1 MAKSKKRAKCEV
13 RSAKLGQRAGS
24 RIPVLAGEDSDGW
37 AVSRGAAGLGA
48 GKGRKGHR
56 GHKKS
61 IAGPRAGASGPE
73 AASPGGAPASVRKL
87 FGAAAASAAK
97 KAAASAGGA
106 SRARARRLY
115 GAAAASAAR
124 AAAKAS
130 GAGEG
135 AASRAAAPAGRVMYL
150 DLRVAVGEPREGVYQ
165 TRHVDVQLSPEQ
177 GRGFHRLLA
186 GAQGAVAR
194 LRNGKLV
201 ANVGDLVRWIAEQ
214 AI

>member
-1 MAKSKKRAKCEV
+1 
-13 RSAKLGQRAGS
+13 
-24 RIPVLAGEDSDGW
+24 
-37 AVSRGAAGLGA
+37 
-48 GKGRKGHR
+48 
-56 GHKKS
+56 
-61 IAGPRAGASGPE
+61 
-73 AASPGGAPASVRKL
+73 
-87 FGAAAASAAK
+87 
-97 KAAASAGGA
+97 
-106 SRARARRLY
+106 
-115 GAAAASAAR
+115 
-124 AAAKAS
+124 
-130 GAGEG
+130 
-135 AASRAAAPAGRVMYL
+135 MYL